1 MKQTEKN
8 NFFVGARPK
17 NVFLIVNKDDNST
30 FKKHR
35 SRFKIQKP
43 IRKFKDEA
51 KVKIIV
57 GFVGLKSK
65 MCIKLIMM
73 IIKLF

>member
-1 MKQTEKN
+1 MEILRNLKMKQTEKN
-8 NFFVGARPK
+8 NFFVGERPK
-17 NVFLIVNKDDNST
+17 NVFPIVNNDDNST
-30 FKKHR
+30 LFKKHR

-57 GFVGLKSK
+57 GFVGLK
-65 MCIKLIMM
+65 
-73 IIKLF
+73 